1 MSWRANVVV
10 VVHDRPAASSLVKAL
25 AAHCC
30 SVFTVAP
37 SEAPVEAVRARRP
50 DVVILQATQPAAAAL
65 DIARALK
72 ADAATEHTPIILLT
86 DASDRAPVAD
96 GLDAVV
102 DDILLS
108 RSSDTE
114 LYTHLQVLMR
124 LNVMRSELA
133 RRAAI
138 HQSYGLSREPFHVEP
153 ISTESVTILT
163 AGDFARD
170 LKTLVAAVGQA
181 RSLTFADTP
190 QSAIDKLNAASFDA
204 AVVSVDGAAD
214 EWLTMCGDIRDNPRL
229 FHLPV
234 LVLADPH
241 NLLDPAAL
249 YEKGASDV
257 LVRPLDEEVLRSR
270 LMLLVKQHRYQRRM
284 QETYHRARHLETGDS
299 LTGLYCFGYL
309 HDYLASLIADAEL
322 RTREFSV
329 GFFDVDGMARINQRY
344 GYAGGDVLLRQV
356 ASSIGRL
363 VRGEDLT
370 ARYGGEEF
378 CVVMPETSQEAA
390 ATALRRIA
398 GVIGQTEFGV
408 ATAEGPVVIRLK
420 VGCAGFD
427 PRESGDSAESLIAR
441 ARAAAR

>member
-322 RTREFSV
+322 RAREFSV